1 MTYPMKT
8 KRIFTTAF
16 CFVFLSIGAFGQ
28 EEETGLRESP
38 RIQELPKGNE
48 VKCTFEFD
56 KLESYKLYDS
66 EGTLLEK
73 GQGQTVDMSDL
84 PKGTYYIS
92 YSDSKAVFKKE

>member
-1 MTYPMKT
+1 MKT
-8 KRIFTTAF
+8 KKIFTTAL
-16 CFVFLSIGAFGQ
+16 CFAFLSLGAFAQ
-28 EEETGLRESP
+28 DETEGLKESTQ
-38 RIQELPKGNE
+38 IKDLPKGDK

-73 GQGQTVDMSDL
+73 GKGQMIDMSDL

-92 YSDSKAVFKKE
+92 YSDTKAVYKKE